1 MVRRLLD
8 FLILRVALAM
18 SPFAVWFLWR
28 TIARRAG
35 RQIRPAPWAW
45 LYAASALLFGLSLMA
60 TALFRV
66 DNRGDHYVPAEAVAG
81 GRITP
86 GHFEQA
92 PPKTP

>member
-1 MVRRLLD
+1 MLNFLL
-8 FLILRVALAM
+8 LRVALAAT
-18 SPFAVWFLWR
+18 PFMLWFLWR
-28 TIARRAG
+28 EIARRSG
-35 RQIRPAPWAW
+35 RETGETPWVW
-45 LYAASALLFGLSLMA
+45 LYTAAALLLGLSLMA